1 MNYAALSA
9 SIQAFAVDAEP
20 TFLAQ
25 IPNFVRA
32 TEKRII
38 NDADLP
44 LAVAAAAD
52 IPLTVNIQT
61 ITPPSDFMSVESLAV
76 VDGVGEYAYLLRKT
90 VDFLTSA
97 FPIPTETSTPRFYAV
112 AGTTTLLL
120 APVSDG
126 NYTCKL
132 RYLRYPAS
140 IVDTGTSWIGDNY
153 EHALLYGSLR
163 DAAVFLKE
171 EADVVTMYNNQ
182 YNEALGQLKTF
193 GTERSRVDKYR
204 RR

>member
-1 MNYAALSA
+1 MNYVSLFN
-9 SIQAFAVDAEP
+9 SIQAFAVDAESV
-20 TFLAQ
+20 FLAQ

-44 LAVAAAAD
+44 LSSTAVSLVTAGTS
-52 IPLTVNIQT
+52 LNM
-61 ITPPSDFMSVESLAV
+61 PSDFLSVDSIAV
-76 VDGVGEYAYLLRKT
+76 VYFSEEQFLLRKT

-97 FPIPTETSTPRFYAV
+97 FPSSTDPGTPRYYAV
-112 AGTTTLLL
+112 SGTNTLQL
-120 APVSDG
+120 APSPDTA
-126 NYTCKL
+126 YTVRL
-132 RYLRYPAS
+132 RYLRYPES
-140 IVDTGTSWIGDNY
+140 IVDAGTTWIGDNY